1 MNFNFDNFK
10 NELKTHFDNEHHL
23 VSEDLI
29 RYWFIGTH
37 SSNGDAYTEVP
48 YIRAGKTPLLINTNA
63 PKLNSDQARADLYYG
78 DIDNCKKKND
88 DEQDIVLEFKYH
100 RCTRYSDCCTGT
112 DCGSVFRDLNR
123 LSILEN
129 KEKYF
134 VYVFDQAMK
143 KYYDE
148 KITKNPNSAYE
159 IFNIKNRPSNP
170 IKVDGS
176 FDATVGQWGYGEV
189 KKGAFSQF
197 DTANKTFTFDDFN
210 YKVEV
215 LHSSKITDVTVTE
228 FGKSKDKSYYLV
240 ICQVS

>member
-1 MNFNFDNFK
+1 MPRFFK
-10 NELKTHFDNEHHL
+10 EGFKEKLIKMYLNKTYADDRKDD
-23 VSEDLI
+23 SC
-29 RYWFIGTH
+29 
-37 SSNGDAYTEVP
+37 
-48 YIRAGKTPLLINTNA
+48 TNA
-63 PKLNSDQARADLYYG
+63 HQ
-78 DIDNCKKKND
+78 I
-88 DEQDIVLEFKYH
+88 
-100 RCTRYSDCCTGT
+100 
-112 DCGSVFRDLNR
+112 NR
-123 LSILEN
+123 E
-129 KEKYF
+129 EMY
-134 VYVFDQAMK
+134 